1 LPVKNAKLKDMIAF
15 LTGTVKYKNNRSLV
29 LEVNN
34 VGYEIFVSAAL
45 LEKLKPEEKI
55 TFYTH
60 LHVREDAMELY
71 GFATVEEK
79 AFFDLLISVSG
90 VGPKSALS
98 VLSLAKTEEIK
109 KAILRDDPSLLRKV
123 SGIGQKTAE
132 RIVVELKN
140 KLDQLPVGKEKIDL
154 SVADAGAFD
163 ALMSLGYS
171 PSEVREALRQIAPEI
186 KDENEIIKQ
195 ALKKMVRKNNN

>member
-1 LPVKNAKLKDMIAF
+1 MISL
-15 LTGTVKYKNNRSLV
+15 LTGTVKHKNERSLI
-29 LEVNN
+29 LEVNS
-34 VGYEIFVSAAL
+34 VGYEIFVPTII
-45 LEKLKPEEKI
+45 LEKTKI
-55 TFYTH
+55 DEMLILFTH
-60 LHVREDAMELY
+60 LHVREDALELY
-71 GFATVEEK
+71 GFTTVEEK
-79 AFFDLLISVSG
+79 IFFNLLISVSG

-98 VLSLAKTEEIK
+98 VLSLAKMEEIK
-109 KAILRDDPSLLRKV
+109 KAILRGDPSLLRKV

-140 KLDQLPVGKEKIDL
+140 KLDQLPMGKEKIDL
-154 SVADAGAFD
+154 SVADAGAFE

-171 PSEVREALRQIAPEI
+171 PAEVREALRQIAPEI